1 MDLYGAP
8 YPIVKTP
15 QGLLAPVT
23 GSDAIKADLLQL
35 ILTNPGERVMLPDF
49 GTPLRALLF
58 EQNTSALAETV
69 RQTLIAAISEWE
81 PRVVVT
87 NITVQNEGT
96 YADEGSSPQ
105 DNTNNNLYISIEFA
119 TPDKIQAIE
128 QLTLSLPLGAQ

>member
-69 RQTLIAAISEWE
+69 RQTIIAAISEWE

-96 YADEGSSPQ
+96 YADEGLSPQ

-119 TPDKIQAIE
+119 TPDKIQAVE